1 MSKQLL
7 IEHLTFEPSAQ
18 ALTEARFN
26 PGKKFLV
33 SGKVQAAN
41 KPNANKRFYDY
52 DTLHRQVA
60 LYMEGPVAEKRAL
73 GELDHPETS
82 VINLKNVSKDVGW

>member
-26 PGKKFLV
+26 PSKKFLV

-41 KPNANKRFYDY
+41 KPNANKRIYYY
-52 DTLHRQVA
+52 DT
-60 LYMEGPVAEKRAL
+60 
-73 GELDHPETS
+73 
-82 VINLKNVSKDVGW
+82 